1 MIAKLVALV
10 AAIAA
15 VGIDFRLYSYP
26 GGLDSLDS
34 SALRTNLVLF
44 AVAIVVCVVALKLA
58 RKKSRPAPPR

>member
-1 MIAKLVALV
+1 
-10 AAIAA
+10 
-15 VGIDFRLYSYP
+15 VGIGFRLYSYP

-58 RKKSRPAPPR
+58 RKKSRPALPDRTKPTHTSVVIWFG